1 MRQQCQAFV
10 GAMLNTS
17 VDFDAFKDCTRY
29 GGSSCPDAEYV
40 LAELPLDWEYWY
52 PGPKNR
58 DKAHTLSMYVRSL
71 NATVT
76 CDWKMHAFRKYD
88 RWLLKKRFQLE
99 APDLYLVSPGLHDC
113 FWTGSLN
120 MGDSYHA
127 LQVET
132 FLEYLNAFLPDKT
145 RLVWLSAQRWI
156 SLNSEQEQ
164 CTKTLNAAAKQSA
177 AKHSVAFVDREAFTS
192 GVAHIVSDNPKIR
205 CHVCDDG
212 IHLKSS
218 FTEVVY
224 HYLSEASRCVLT
236 K

>member
-1 MRQQCQAFV
+1 M
-10 GAMLNTS
+10 
-17 VDFDAFKDCTRY
+17 
-29 GGSSCPDAEYV
+29 GG
-40 LAELPLDWEYWY
+40 
-52 PGPKNR
+52 
-58 DKAHTLSMYVRSL
+58 
-71 NATVT
+71 
-76 CDWKMHAFRKYD
+76 
-88 RWLLKKRFQLE
+88 
-99 APDLYLVSPGLHDC
+99 
-113 FWTGSLN
+113 
-120 MGDSYHA
+120 SYHA

-145 RLVWLSAQRWI
+145 RLVWLSAQRSI

-212 IHLKSS
+212 IHLKPS